1 MSSLFLSIR
10 LWLQIGAVE
19 MQNGKLTGEELEIL
33 VNPGNEKSI
42 EAGWLKKNPGI
53 QIGNIMAFV

>member
-1 MSSLFLSIR
+1 

-19 MQNGKLTGEELEIL
+19 MQNGKLTEEELEIL

>member
-1 MSSLFLSIR
+1 LSIR